1 MKNATYRFWAGTSLV
16 PKNISW
22 KLGVADR
29 ITLWRIVLKAL
40 KYRPKIR
47 AYALFIY
54 SRYCSLGGTLRAA
67 EPVLLINLVR
77 LHHVN
82 AAQWNLLLEATGLW
96 MYALVGVEQV
106 V

>member
-1 MKNATYRFWAGTSLV
+1 MKLPGLTDPRAFNAIRHSVIRSATPCSTNKFWA
-16 PKNISW
+16 
-22 KLGVADR
+22 R
-29 ITLWRIVLKAL
+29 C

-96 MYALVGVEQV
+96 MYALVGVEEV